1 MRIFNKFRGTKGF
14 LSTGQFALR
23 WAYMITETAKY
34 RMRVLAHWEKHGLQS
49 AMDAFLVKRRT
60 LFYWKKAVKS
70 GFGKYESLNPGN
82 RAPKTRRK
90 RLWPDEIIQE
100 IKRLRWQYP
109 NLGPEKIYPL
119 LNEFCASRS
128 LNCPKPKT
136 IARLIKD
143 LGGLRIAPQKV
154 THFGKIKPL
163 KRRKVLRKPK
173 DLRVEYPGHVV
184 ALDTVERFV
193 HGIRRYIITFEDIY
207 TRYGFAWGT
216 SSHAS
221 LAATEFFE
229 LCIKAFPFP
238 FVFVLTDNGSEFA
251 KHFTAKLNELHLVHY
266 HTYPKTPKMNAHC
279 ERFNRTIQEEYIDYH
294 VNELLDPECFNK
306 GLMDYLIFYNT
317 RRVHCAF
324 KNKLSPVQFMLQWQ
338 EQQLNLGQECKWRW
352 PYTWF

>member
-128 LNCPKPKT
+128 LNCPKPI

-143 LGGLRIAPQKV
+143 LRI
-154 THFGKIKPL
+154 
-163 KRRKVLRKPK
+163 K
-173 DLRVEYPGHVV
+173 DC
-184 ALDTVERFV
+184 
-193 HGIRRYIITFEDIY
+193 
-207 TRYGFAWGT
+207 
-216 SSHAS
+216 AS
-221 LAATEFFE
+221 ESNSF
-229 LCIKAFPFP
+229 
-238 FVFVLTDNGSEFA
+238 
-251 KHFTAKLNELHLVHY
+251 
-266 HTYPKTPKMNAHC
+266 
-279 ERFNRTIQEEYIDYH
+279 
-294 VNELLDPECFNK
+294 
-306 GLMDYLIFYNT
+306 
-317 RRVHCAF
+317 
-324 KNKLSPVQFMLQWQ
+324 W
-338 EQQLNLGQECKWRW
+338 
-352 PYTWF
+352 